1 MCMEKKQGRTPI
13 KVSVSPWKLT
23 LPGKILA
30 LCICLL
36 PFLTR
41 RIEVS
46 VSEAVRDAYF
56 LSTGAAGDFEQLCRE
71 IGLLV
76 IAAAAVI
83 WFCYERLTMRPN
95 RTLPV
100 TRITAVMFLFLGIY
114 LLLGLLSSILSEYA
128 SETWLGIYMLYE
140 GYFSLL
146 GYAVIFAAAWYW
158 IDREEVLQ
166 FVKNC
171 LTGLAIVLGILALLE
186 RTGICYYN
194 NFLVQLLGN
203 LDGSVGVGDG
213 VVLTFGNADYMGM
226 YCAMLLPVTV
236 SLISRESSM
245 KRMLVQIA
253 AAVLLAAALLLT
265 KVMNAILLGFGM
277 TLVLLVVWAFHTN
290 WKRTAKLGF
299 CGVTIA
305 AVAAG
310 GLGFVG
316 TRSGDSLSEKLRH
329 TWIGMEQEDTFQ
341 LLSID
346 LDGDTVVLENTETVF
361 TAAAS
366 GETLS
371 ADSLIFTYNGAAI
384 EPQVSNEGLCSF
396 SEPALEHCQVQ
407 IQADRLQFQLGY
419 ATPVETVREPNGW
432 HVVSIGGGILTDV
445 PQVSDSKS
453 LQICYPYLNGRVFV
467 WANTVSVLKD
477 CWLVGHGAATTIFYL
492 NQEDLPALLNI
503 FGTYVLYNK
512 PHSWYLQIAQDT
524 GILSLVMILGML
536 VLFAV
541 CGFRK
546 VFSKQSKWDVFR
558 TGLFFS
564 VLTYCL
570 TAALNDSL
578 IYHAPMFW
586 FLLGIGWREMTTGIV
601 QTKTTD
607 L

>member
-1 MCMEKKQGRTPI
+1 MEKKQGRTPMR
-13 KVSVSPWKLT
+13 VSVSPWKLT
-23 LPGKILA
+23 LPGKILV
-30 LCICLL
+30 LCVCLL

-46 VSEAVRDAYF
+46 VSDAARSAYY
-56 LSTGAAGDFEQLCRE
+56 LSAGTTSDFEQLCRE

-83 WFCYERLTMRPN
+83 WFCYERLTMRPK
-95 RTLPV
+95 RELPV
-100 TRITAVMFLFLGIY
+100 KRLTAVMFLFLGIY
-114 LLLGLLSSILSEYA
+114 LLLGLLSSLLSEHR

-140 GYFSLL
+140 GYLAL
-146 GYAVIFAAAWYW
+146 VGYAVIFAAAWYW

-171 LTGLAIVLGILALLE
+171 LTGLAIVIGILALLE
-186 RTGICYYN
+186 QSGICYYN
-194 NFLVQLLGN
+194 NYLVQLLGN
-203 LDGSVGVGDG
+203 LGGTVGLAET
-213 VVLTFGNADYMGM
+213 VVLTFGNADYLGM
-226 YCAMLLPVTV
+226 YCAMLLPLTV
-236 SLISRESSM
+236 SLISGEASM
-245 KRMLVQIA
+245 KRMMVQIT
-253 AAVLLAAALLLT
+253 AAVLLGAALLLT

-277 TLVLLVVWAFHTN
+277 TVVLLLIWAFHSN
-290 WKRTAKLGF
+290 WKRTAKISL

-305 AVAAG
+305 AVIAG
-310 GLGFVG
+310 GCGFIG
-316 TRSGDSLSEKLRH
+316 TRSGDTLSEKLRH
-329 TWIGMEQEDTFQ
+329 TMIGMEQEDTFR

-346 LDGDTVVLENTETVF
+346 LDGDTIILENADTVF

-371 ADSLIFTYNGAAI
+371 AESLTFTCNGTTV
-384 EPQVSNEGLCSF
+384 EPQVSEDGLCSF

-407 IQADRLQFQLGY
+407 ILTDRLQFQLGY
-419 ATPVETVREPNGW
+419 ARQVETVREPEGW
-432 HVVSIGGGILTDV
+432 HVISIGGGILTEV
-445 PQVSDSKS
+445 PQVSESRT
-453 LQICYPYLNGRVFV
+453 LQKCYPYLNGRIFV
-467 WANTVSVLKD
+467 WANTISALKD

-492 NQEDLPALLNI
+492 EQEDLPALLNI

-546 VFSKQSKWDVFR
+546 LFSKGSEWNAFR
-558 TGLFFS
+558 TGLFLS

-570 TAALNDSL
+570 TAVLSDSL

-586 FLLGIGWREMTTGIV
+586 FLFGMSWRDITAGMA
-601 QTKTTD
+601 QTEKEET

>member
-1 MCMEKKQGRTPI
+1 MCMEKKQGRTPV

-23 LPGKILA
+23 LPGKILV

-41 RIEVS
+41 RMELT
-46 VSEAVRDAYF
+46 VSEAVRNSYY
-56 LSTGAAGDFEQLCRE
+56 LSAGMISDFEQYCRE

-83 WFCYERLTMRPN
+83 WFCFERLTMRP
-95 RTLPV
+95 RRALPV
-100 TRITAVMFLFLGIY
+100 TRITAVMFLFLGLY
-114 LLLGLLSSILSEYA
+114 LLLGLLSSLLSEHR

-140 GYFSLL
+140 GYFALV

-158 IDREEVLQ
+158 IDREEVVQ

-171 LTGLAIVLGILALLE
+171 LTGLAIVIGVLALLE

-194 NFLVQLLGN
+194 NYLVQLLGN
-203 LDGSVGVGDG
+203 LGGSVGVGDA

-226 YCAMLLPVTV
+226 FCAMLLPLMV
-236 SLISRESSM
+236 SMISCEAST
-245 KRMLVQIA
+245 KRMLVQIT
-253 AAVLLAAALLLT
+253 AAVLLGAALLLT

-277 TLVLLVVWAFHTN
+277 TLILLMVWAFHTN
-290 WKRTAKLGF
+290 WKRTAKLSI

-305 AVAAG
+305 AVIAG
-310 GLGFVG
+310 GCGFIG
-316 TRSGDSLSEKLRH
+316 TRSGDTLSEKLRH
-329 TWIGMEQEDTFQ
+329 TMIGMEQEDTFQ

-346 LDGDTVVLENTETVF
+346 LDGNTVILENADTVF
-361 TAAAS
+361 TAEAS
-366 GETLS
+366 EEILS
-371 ADSLIFTYNGAAI
+371 ADNLTFRYNGTI
-384 EPQVSNEGLCSF
+384 VEPQVHEEGLCSF

-407 IQADRLQFQLGY
+407 ILTDRLQFQLGY
-419 ATPVETVREPNGW
+419 ATPVETVRESDGW
-432 HVVSIGGGILTDV
+432 HVISIGGDILKDV
-445 PQVSDSKS
+445 PQVSDSKA
-453 LQICYPYLNGRVFV
+453 LQMCYPYLNGRVFV
-467 WANTVSVLKD
+467 WANTISALKD

-524 GILSLVMILGML
+524 GILSLIMILGML

-546 VFSKQSKWDVFR
+546 SFSKRSEWNAFR

-570 TAALNDSL
+570 TAMLNDSL
-578 IYHAPMFW
+578 VYHAPMFW
-586 FLLGIGWREMTTGIV
+586 FLLGMGFRDMTSGIV
-601 QTKTTD
+601 QEEKTD